1 MVAFVYFLVERH
13 WPGVD
18 ETEAMAALGRVKAG
32 CRRLAA
38 GGVAIRWVDGMFVPS
53 DETLSARV
61 DGTSHAVR
69 SAYEIAGEPFDRMLP
84 ICHLGTD

>member
-1 MVAFVYFLVERH
+1 MYFLVERH

-18 ETEAMAALGRVKAG
+18 EIEAMEALRRVKAG
-32 CRRLAA
+32 CARLAA

-53 DETLSARV
+53 DETLSTRL

-69 SAYEIAGEPFDRMLP
+69 SAYEIAGEPFDRILP
-84 ICHLGTD
+84 ICRVEAD